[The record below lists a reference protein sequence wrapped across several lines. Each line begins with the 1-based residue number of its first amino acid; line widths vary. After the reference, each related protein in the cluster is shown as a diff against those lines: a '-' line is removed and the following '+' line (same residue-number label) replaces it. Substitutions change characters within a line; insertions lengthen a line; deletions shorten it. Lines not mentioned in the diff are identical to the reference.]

1 MNEISVERTPHTIA
15 TQIYGIKGQARQVI
29 LYSSVEIGRLLVEA
43 KAIVVHGEWG
53 DWLKNSVDYSQST
66 ANNLM
71 QLYRE
76 YGDSSDKLQNL
87 SYTKAIALLGV
98 PADEREDFIAEHEG
112 KSSREL
118 LQAIKEKQ
126 LLEEQ
131 LSESNEAQ
139 QELAKKLK
147 GIEQKS
153 HDRAVEVQRLKSDLS
168 NAKASGNKDE
178 AAKLQ
183 ESLDPIPS

>member
-43 KAIVVHGEWG
+43 KSLVAHGEWG

-98 PADEREDFIAEHEG
+98 PADEREDFIAVNDIESM
-112 KSSREL
+112 SSRDL
-118 LQAIKEKQ
+118 LQAIKDKQ

-131 LSESNEAQ
+131 LQESNTAQ

-147 GIEQKS
+147 DTEKRS
-153 HDRAVEVQRLKSDLS
+153 RDRSLEVERLKTEISG
-168 NAKASGNKDE
+168 AQESGNK
-178 AAKLQ
+178 
-183 ESLDPIPS
+183 